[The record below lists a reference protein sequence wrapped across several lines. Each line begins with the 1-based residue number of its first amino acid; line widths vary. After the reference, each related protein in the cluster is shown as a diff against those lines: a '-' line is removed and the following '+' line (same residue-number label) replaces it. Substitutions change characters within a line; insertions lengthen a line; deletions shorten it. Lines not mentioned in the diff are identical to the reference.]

1 MYIKTVTNFSSIQED
16 NEKQDKEDGESD
28 EEKTYKP
35 KSNFQD
41 SWLQKYNWLEYNPA
55 IIVCMI

>member
-1 MYIKTVTNFSSIQED
+1 MTNFSSIQED

-55 IIVCMI
+55 IIVCIK